1 MRPCASVVTIHD
13 VIGWR
18 WKEDIESRIG
28 RVYYRG
34 MMYSAVRLADRIIT
48 DSNFSR
54 DDIVRCLGVEREKI
68 KVVYPGISPD
78 FEPVTDKVQ
87 LENIRS
93 KYRIE
98 DDFIL
103 YTGIY
108 KPRKNHGALLRA
120 FREFL
125 SNESHANL
133 VIVGPLKQGEE
144 ELRRLADELGISKKV
159 VFPGFVNDSELRAL
173 YSAARVYACPSLY
186 EGFGFTVLES
196 MACGTP
202 VVCTGETSLPEVAGD
217 AALYADPRKPA
228 EFANA
233 MHRAFADASLR
244 TSLVEKGRMNLQR
257 FNWVN
262 TARETFEVYRN
273 AVRISAGTEHLGL
286 NATATSPDESD

>member
-1 MRPCASVVTIHD
+1 VVTIHD
-13 VIGWR
+13 VIGWI

-34 MMYSAVRLADRIIT
+34 MMSAAVRLADRIIT
-48 DSNFSR
+48 DSKFSR
-54 DDIVRCLGVEREKI
+54 DDIVRCLGVEPEKI

-78 FEPVTDKVQ
+78 FEPVNDRVQ

-98 DDFIL
+98 DDFIV

-133 VIVGPLKQGEE
+133 VIVGPLEKGEE

-159 VFPGFVNDSELRAL
+159 IFAGFVNDSELRAL

-202 VVCTGETSLPEVAGD
+202 VVCSGETSLPEIAGD
-217 AALYADPRKPA
+217 AALYADPRKPD
-228 EFANA
+228 EFAQA
-233 MHRAFADASLR
+233 LHRAFADASLR
-244 TSLVEKGRMNLQR
+244 TSLVEKGKMNLQR

-273 AVRISAGTEHLGL
+273 AVRISARTQHLGL
-286 NATATSPDESD
+286 NATATSPDETD